1 MTLTIP
7 DCYAPKFVEFF
18 LNFDRDLEKLGIQSY
33 GITISTLEEVFLKV
47 GNLDDKAAPGLI
59 DNENQKDT
67 NNKDFEYQR

>member
-7 DCYAPKFVEFF
+7 NSYSHKFLEFF
-18 LNFDRDLEKLGIQSY
+18 QGFDEKLDELGIQSY

-59 DNENQKDT
+59 DNANDKPKDME
-67 NNKDFEYQR
+67 D